1 MIKRSSILFYVVD
14 EFDKKNNRIF
24 LVTLN
29 FSIPEY
35 KKLKYFDKLNGT
47 VVNLLHLINEYGK
60 KHKFINEVILYFDDD
75 QLQMIEKGTC
85 GRYNIYF

>member
-1 MIKRSSILFYVVD
+1 MTVK
-14 EFDKKNNRIF
+14 
-24 LVTLN
+24 

-35 KKLKYFDKLNGT
+35 KKLKFIDKLNGT
-47 VVNLLHLINEYGK
+47 VVNLLYLINEYGK
-60 KHKFINEVILYFDDD
+60 KHKYKVILYFDDD

>member
-1 MIKRSSILFYVVD
+1 MIKRSSILFYGVD
-14 EFDKKNNRIF
+14 EFDKKNSRIF

-60 KHKFINEVILYFDDD
+60 KHKFDDD

>member
-1 MIKRSSILFYVVD
+1 MIKRSSILFYGVD
-14 EFDKKNNRIF
+14 KFDKKNRRIF
-24 LVTLN
+24 LVTVK

-35 KKLKYFDKLNGT
+35 KKLKYIDKLNGT

-60 KHKFINEVILYFDDD
+60 KHKFINKVILYFDND

-85 GRYNIYF
+85 RRYNIYF